1 MKILKS
7 RNFDSHTQLTQ
18 FVNDNDIA
26 REDILNINRS
36 SQYISECQMFYYGD
50 SEAKE
55 KERNFW
61 GNLKED

>member
-26 REDILNINRS
+26 KEDILNINRS
-36 SQYISECQMFYYGD
+36 PQYTSECQMFYYGD
-50 SEAKE
+50 SEVKE
-55 KERNFW
+55 KERNMW
-61 GNLKED
+61 GDLKD